1 MYNIIT
7 ANMWPKGVYSSHN
20 DIYVSNIN
28 FNFTFGIFND
38 YFSWRQPILT
48 LFGKFSHCALQVI
61 LNFEKKQ
68 VKQR

>member
-7 ANMWPKGVYSSHN
+7 ANMRPKGVYSSHN

-38 YFSWRQPILT
+38 YFCLRSRPVDRDVVRQLVSRNVET
-48 LFGKFSHCALQVI
+48 
-61 LNFEKKQ
+61 NN
-68 VKQR
+68 